1 MEKEKEIAKK
11 LKELQELVGELKE
24 MGVGYLLVTSF
35 EKSVDDEGF
44 QELRS
49 SVFSDFKLGDMAPAI
64 ASYFSE
70 NPDILPVI
78 VRILASR
85 FSQEMLVEKAK
96 KAGEELAR
104 KRRSGI
110 NHSFSRLTDPFTNH
124 ISKSYHYRLTGVKI
138 AFVIE

>member
-11 LKELQELVGELKE
+11 LKELQELVGELRE

-35 EKSVDDEGF
+35 EKSVNDEGF

-70 NPDILPVI
+70 NPTILPFI
-78 VRILASR
+78 TSILVKGY
-85 FSQEMLVEKAK
+85 SQEMVIKRVEKEE
-96 KAGEELAR
+96 EELAR
-104 KRRSGI
+104 KKKEW
-110 NHSFSRLTDPFTNH
+110 N
-124 ISKSYHYRLTGVKI
+124 
-138 AFVIE
+138 

>member
-70 NPDILPVI
+70 NPNILPVI
-78 VRILASR
+78 VQILAKG
-85 FSQEMLVEKAK
+85 FSQETIVERAK
-96 KAGEELAR
+96 KEGEELAR
-104 KRRSGI
+104 KKKEW
-110 NHSFSRLTDPFTNH
+110 N
-124 ISKSYHYRLTGVKI
+124 
-138 AFVIE
+138 

>member
-49 SVFSDFKLGDMAPAI
+49 SVFSDFKLGDMAPAL

-70 NPDILPVI
+70 NPTVLPVI
-78 VRILASR
+78 VNLLSEGY
-85 FSQEMLVEKAK
+85 SQETIVK
-96 KAGEELAR
+96 KAERRGEELER
-104 KRRSGI
+104 KKKEW
-110 NHSFSRLTDPFTNH
+110 N
-124 ISKSYHYRLTGVKI
+124 
-138 AFVIE
+138 

>member
-70 NPDILPVI
+70 NPTVLPVI
-78 VRILASR
+78 VNLLSEGY
-85 FSQEMLVEKAK
+85 SQETIVERAK
-96 KAGEELAR
+96 RSKKELET
-104 KRRSGI
+104 KKKEW
-110 NHSFSRLTDPFTNH
+110 N
-124 ISKSYHYRLTGVKI
+124 
-138 AFVIE
+138 

>member
-70 NPDILPVI
+70 NPTVLPVI
-78 VRILASR
+78 VNLLSEGY
-85 FSQEMLVEKAK
+85 SQETIVERAK
-96 KAGEELAR
+96 RSEKELET
-104 KRRSGI
+104 KKKEW
-110 NHSFSRLTDPFTNH
+110 N
-124 ISKSYHYRLTGVKI
+124 
-138 AFVIE
+138 

>member
-11 LKELQELVGELKE
+11 LKELQELVDELRE

-49 SVFSDFKLGDMAPAI
+49 SVSVFSDFKLGDMAPAI

-70 NPDILPVI
+70 NPNILPVI
-78 VRILASR
+78 VRILASG
-85 FSQEMLVEKAK
+85 FSQETLVEKAK

-104 KRRSGI
+104 KKKEW
-110 NHSFSRLTDPFTNH
+110 N
-124 ISKSYHYRLTGVKI
+124 
-138 AFVIE
+138 

>member
-1 MEKEKEIAKK
+1 MENEKKIAKK
-11 LKELQELVGELKE
+11 INELQESVQELKE

-70 NPDILPVI
+70 NPNILPVI
-78 VRILASR
+78 VQILAKG
-85 FSQEMLVEKAK
+85 FSQETIVERAK
-96 KAGEELAR
+96 KEGEELAR
-104 KRRSGI
+104 KKKEW
-110 NHSFSRLTDPFTNH
+110 N
-124 ISKSYHYRLTGVKI
+124 
-138 AFVIE
+138 

>member
-35 EKSVDDEGF
+35 EKSDDEGF

-70 NPDILPVI
+70 NTNILPVI
-78 VRILASR
+78 VRILASG
-85 FSQEMLVEKAK
+85 FSQETLVEKAK

-104 KRRSGI
+104 KKKEW
-110 NHSFSRLTDPFTNH
+110 N
-124 ISKSYHYRLTGVKI
+124 
-138 AFVIE
+138 